1 MSRYSNENSKTPD
14 GMPMPRIV
22 YPNDI
27 LPDEN
32 SLSEMSKQ
40 AQSAVVKTDSNNSQT
55 VIIKP
60 HNLEKLSKRE
70 KYDSTL
76 DERDRTYSTQKAEPR
91 FNEYR

>member
-40 AQSAVVKTDSNNSQT
+40 AQSAVVKTDSSN
-55 VIIKP
+55 
-60 HNLEKLSKRE
+60 
-70 KYDSTL
+70 
-76 DERDRTYSTQKAEPR
+76 PR
-91 FNEYR
+91 